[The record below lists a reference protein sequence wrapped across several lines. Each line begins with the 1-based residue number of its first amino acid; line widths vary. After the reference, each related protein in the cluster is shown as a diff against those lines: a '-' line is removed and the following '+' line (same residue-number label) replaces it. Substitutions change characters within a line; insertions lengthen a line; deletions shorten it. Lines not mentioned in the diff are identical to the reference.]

1 MSRVATADLT
11 LGGVRLHAG
20 DQVAAA
26 IALADR
32 DGTVFATPER
42 FLPGRPTRHLAFGYG
57 THHCIGA
64 HLARVQVRAALLALL
79 RRAPN
84 LRLATP
90 EQELAWF
97 VSPAIRRLSE
107 LPVRW

>member
-1 MSRVATADLT
+1 
-11 LGGVRLHAG
+11 
-20 DQVAAA
+20 
-26 IALADR
+26 
-32 DGTVFATPER
+32 
-42 FLPGRPTRHLAFGYG
+42 
-57 THHCIGA
+57 
-64 HLARVQVRAALLALL
+64 VRAALLALL